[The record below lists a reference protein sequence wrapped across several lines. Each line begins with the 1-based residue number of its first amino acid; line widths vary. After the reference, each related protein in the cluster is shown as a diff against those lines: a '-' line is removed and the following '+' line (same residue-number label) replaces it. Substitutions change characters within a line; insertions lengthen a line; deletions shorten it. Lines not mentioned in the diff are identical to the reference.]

1 MSEVVK
7 GIKGFDKDLKCRGYQ
22 FEIGKHYEE
31 EEAIICNAGF
41 HFCGFPLDVFKYY
54 PPTHSRYAE
63 VEGSG
68 ETDRNEGGDSKVSVT
83 KLHVKAELTLGAV
96 IDSAVKFIMSR
107 IDWKNQK
114 KSSSPRSTV
123 TNEGC
128 FSATVNAG
136 SRSVATNTGD
146 RSAATNMGYR
156 SVAASTGDWSPAAN
170 AGYRSVATSVGDQ
183 SVAANTGICSIAA
196 NTGDRSA
203 ATNINFQ
210 SVAANTGNC
219 SVATNTG
226 ICSIAANTGDQSAS
240 ANAGHQSAAAST
252 GHQSTAS
259 VEGEESI
266 AIAIGYESKAKGALG
281 CWLVLAEWS
290 VFEDD
295 DVVRIIDVQSVRVD
309 GEIIKA
315 NTYYQLIDG
324 TFVEVG

>member
-146 RSAATNMGYR
+146 RSAATNIGYR

-183 SVAANTGICSIAA
+183 SVAA
-196 NTGDRSA
+196 
-203 ATNINFQ
+203 
-210 SVAANTGNC
+210 
-219 SVATNTG
+219 NTG